1 MVAVSCV
8 RASCLSVTNAL
19 YSKYF
24 PSTETSEDQSK
35 SDETKDEGQ
44 KKQVMSEDKME
55 GTEQSQSDDKMMDSI
70 KSELEVE
77 AEDQIESEGV
87 DQSKGAESGQKLAD
101 LPDVPTTEP
110 SEHGLPEAKKL
121 KTSDDSRI

>member
-1 MVAVSCV
+1 V
-8 RASCLSVTNAL
+8 

-35 SDETKDEGQ
+35 SEKTKDEEQ
-44 KKQVMSEDKME
+44 KEQTTIDDKME
-55 GTEQSQSDDKMMDSI
+55 DPKQTQSDDKMMDSI

-87 DQSKGAESGQKLAD
+87 DLSKSEENGRKLVD

-121 KTSDDSRI
+121 KTSDDSTI